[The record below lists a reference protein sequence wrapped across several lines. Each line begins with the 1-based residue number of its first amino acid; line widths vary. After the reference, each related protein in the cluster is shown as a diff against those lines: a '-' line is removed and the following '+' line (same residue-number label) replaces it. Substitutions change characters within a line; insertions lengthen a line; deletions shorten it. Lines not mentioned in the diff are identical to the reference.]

1 MVIRRVLS
9 YRTRG
14 KLWEVSL
21 EQLGLEQ
28 SRGQEQQVWGVEC
41 GGAGTGST
49 ERPEGVA
56 MGGGH
61 RGGLLGGGFLNICHR
76 KDCGSPKPLDAWD
89 SSQWPLCPSH
99 GTWHRPVPRTLAP

>member
-1 MVIRRVLS
+1 MVMGRVLS
-9 YRTRG
+9 YRMQG

-28 SRGQEQQVWGVEC
+28 SRGQEQQVSGVEC

-61 RGGLLGGGFLNICHR
+61 RGVSLVG
-76 KDCGSPKPLDAWD
+76 D
-89 SSQWPLCPSH
+89 S
-99 GTWHRPVPRTLAP
+99 